1 MWAGPKFMVDSL
13 LARPPP
19 TLAVTRPLPLKALDG
34 TLDAPDPRLACTGRG
49 QARMYY
55 RPPAALA

>member
-1 MWAGPKFMVDSL
+1 MVDSL